1 MPLAD
6 GAVVRSVV
14 LFGVL
19 IYELVGPALTKYAL
33 TAAGEIKPEGRVDR
47 RRRNGPLQL
56 FHIGHHPHNA
66 A

>member
-1 MPLAD
+1 MSILFAI
-6 GAVVRSVV
+6 V
-14 LFGVL
+14 LFSVL

-47 RRRNGPLQL
+47 RRRNGPLEL
-56 FHIGHHPHNA
+56 FHIGHHPHDA